1 MEEIFEKHRDSIY
14 LNLFKVLNLTTA
26 SLLDPCY
33 NPPVASLLKKNF
45 QLGLF
50 RDILSSDNFNF
61 SKYIKDK
68 IYKQIA
74 TYRLYRDEMV
84 WFLILTSL
92 YFNNKKKQ
100 DSLDA
105 DIVFLSSFILLLKY
119 YTSLS
124 NKHMTKFCD
133 KTKSILALETLSD
146 KSLFS
151 TKNKQVQMRAKSI
164 LNQISL
170 SSKLKKNIANSPI
183 ALGMIHILDVVI
195 NKYYSKI
202 KLNDYKTIAKLII
215 IYRHRMSQSFKAYA
229 RHYYELI
236 GMRNEIY
243 EDENVSIL
251 NAVNMVVNKNTQ
263 KMVYIPD
270 TQYKLLMQTT
280 SVSVDILKD
289 IYKTL
294 YDNADHNQS
303 LNKMITIMLSDGRYE
318 KLIESS
324 SAFEWMTI
332 IRGVIAIRSKY
343 DIRKMLLSIVESD
356 EKLSKI
362 YESKSDSYK
371 HKILQAVG
379 GVIGISIYS
388 TIKSYNIKSIS
399 LGMIV

>member
-33 NPPVASLLKKNF
+33 NPPIASLLKKNF

-50 RDILSSDNFNF
+50 HDILSSDSFNF

-68 IYKQIA
+68 IYKKIA

-100 DSLDA
+100 DALDS

-170 SSKLKKNIANSPI
+170 SSKLKKNITNSPI
-183 ALGMIHILDVVI
+183 ALGIVHILDVVI

-215 IYRHRMSQSFKAYA
+215 IYRHRISQSFKAYA

-251 NAVNMVVNKNTQ
+251 NAVNVVVNKNTQ

-289 IYKTL
+289 IYKIL
-294 YDNADHNQS
+294 YGNSDHNQS

-324 SAFEWMTI
+324 SVFEWMTI

-399 LGMIV
+399 LGMII

>member
-1 MEEIFEKHRDSIY
+1 
-14 LNLFKVLNLTTA
+14 
-26 SLLDPCY
+26 
-33 NPPVASLLKKNF
+33 
-45 QLGLF
+45 
-50 RDILSSDNFNF
+50 
-61 SKYIKDK
+61 
-68 IYKQIA
+68 
-74 TYRLYRDEMV
+74 
-84 WFLILTSL
+84 
-92 YFNNKKKQ
+92 
-100 DSLDA
+100 
-105 DIVFLSSFILLLKY
+105 
-119 YTSLS
+119 
-124 NKHMTKFCD
+124 MTKFCD

-170 SSKLKKNIANSPI
+170 SSKLKKNITNSPI
-183 ALGMIHILDVVI
+183 ALGIVHILDVVI

-215 IYRHRMSQSFKAYA
+215 IYRHRISQSFKAYA

-251 NAVNMVVNKNTQ
+251 NAVNVVVNKNTQ

-289 IYKTL
+289 IYKIL
-294 YDNADHNQS
+294 YGNSDHNQS

-324 SAFEWMTI
+324 SVFEWMTI

-399 LGMIV
+399 LGMII